1 MKHRVIKEVFEEAPI
16 EVIADEFF
24 DGDWDPTDWD
34 YNLDCIDS
42 YIYDE
47 LREVTDG
54 EKDSLIEAIKQRF
67 DKELSESKQEEI
79 NQLKDRKSILNW
91 IKFYVNNDE
100 AKEDGDVGFILS
112 PEEILDLIVANG
124 NK

>member
-24 DGDWDPTDWD
+24 DGDWDPRDWD
-34 YNLDCIDS
+34 YTLACIDN
-42 YIYDE
+42 YIDDE
-47 LREVTDG
+47 LKEVTDR
-54 EKDSLIEAIKQRF
+54 ERDSLIEAIKRRF
-67 DKELSESKQEEI
+67 DKEVSESKHEEI

-100 AKEDGDVGFILS
+100 FKEDGDVGFILS
-112 PEEILDLIVANG
+112 PEEILDLIVANV

>member
-16 EVIADEFF
+16 DIIVDEFF

-34 YNLDCIDS
+34 YTLACIDN
-42 YIYDE
+42 YIDDE
-47 LREVTDG
+47 LKEVTDK
-54 EKDSLIEAIKQRF
+54 ERDSLIEAIKQRF
-67 DKELSESKQEEI
+67 DKEVSESRQEEI